1 MSIDPFCLCEY
12 EIIVKL
18 LSNRLKNV
26 FHKVLVVNE
35 MIRKGVLI
43 KVDFEKT
50 YDWVKYDFIL
60 YMMKRLGWVSIF
72 VDKWTKRTNGAI

>member
-50 YDWVKYDFIL
+50 YD
-60 YMMKRLGWVSIF
+60 
-72 VDKWTKRTNGAI
+72 